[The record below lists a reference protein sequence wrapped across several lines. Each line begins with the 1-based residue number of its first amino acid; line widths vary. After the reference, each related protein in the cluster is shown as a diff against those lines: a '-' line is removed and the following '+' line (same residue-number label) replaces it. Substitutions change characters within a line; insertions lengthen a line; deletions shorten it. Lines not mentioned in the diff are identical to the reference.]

1 MKILTGIDLVNNL
14 KIKKLIDKKS
24 PVINEIF
31 SEIEIKYCMKK
42 KEYQNSFGIRFAVKE
57 AIIKATN
64 SDILEYELNK
74 IETINTESGK
84 PEVKINIERLNN
96 KIKKLLGKNK
106 FTISI
111 TVSHEDNYSIAS
123 VLIY

>member
-14 KIKKLIDKKS
+14 RIKKMIDKKS
-24 PVINEIF
+24 PVIKEIF
-31 SEIEIKYCMKK
+31 SEKEIEYCMKK
-42 KEYQNSFGIRFAVKE
+42 KYYENSFGIRFAVKE
-57 AIIKATN
+57 AIIKATD

-84 PEVKINIERLNN
+84 PEVRINIDRLND
-96 KIKKLLGKNK
+96 KIKKILGKED
-106 FTISI
+106 FTINI
-111 TVSHEDNYSIAS
+111 TVSHEDNYSVAS

>member
-1 MKILTGIDLVNNL
+1 MKILTGVDLVNNL
-14 KIKKLIDKKS
+14 KIKKIIDKKS

-31 SEIEIKYCMKK
+31 SEKEIEYCMKK
-42 KEYQNSFGIRFAVKE
+42 KNYENSFGIRFAVKE
-57 AIIKATN
+57 AIIKATD

-96 KIKKLLGKNK
+96 KIKKLLGKDN
-106 FTISI
+106 FTITISA
-111 TVSHEDNYSIAS
+111 SHEDNYSIAT